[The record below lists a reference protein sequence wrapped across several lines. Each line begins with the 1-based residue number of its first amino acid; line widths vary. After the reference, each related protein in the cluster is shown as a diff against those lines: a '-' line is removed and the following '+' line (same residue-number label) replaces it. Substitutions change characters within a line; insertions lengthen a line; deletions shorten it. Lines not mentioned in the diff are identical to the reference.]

1 MNKLKT
7 FTMPEYTEIPADYYD
22 NIKQKSLELGLK
34 LTDAE
39 VKEKA
44 AYILSAYECTENCK
58 QCAGL
63 ESCQNEYKGYEYV
76 YMADTGY
83 FTLRQCVKKIAY
95 DTMRKNELL
104 LSACHIPDRLRQKS
118 IKGFDVNQYNQSAF
132 DASCKQITGES
143 NKGLILYGPVGTGKT
158 HLVAA
163 ILNNHIIKGGVGIY
177 SVFPEL
183 MDDLR
188 MSIKNGTIDQTRK
201 AVEECDVLFL
211 DDLGTESVTDFVI
224 EEFFKIINSRYLSG
238 KKIIGTSNLD
248 PHGLRD
254 HYSGVTGDRIISR
267 LTEMCD
273 FVEINGSDK
282 RVTK

>member
-1 MNKLKT
+1 MAEIK
-7 FTMPEYTEIPADYYD
+7 TMPAQHYADLPDDYYTKIGAMCLEMAIELSED
-22 NIKQKSLELGLK
+22 QIK
-34 LTDAE
+34 A
-39 VKEKA
+39 KA
-44 AYILSAYECTENCK
+44 AYILNMHDCFVNCK
-58 QCAGL
+58 TCPGIMA
-63 ESCQNEYKGYEYV
+63 CVNEFPGYEYV
-76 YMADTGY
+76 FDKENGS
-83 FTLRQCVKKIAY
+83 F
-95 DTMRKNELL
+95 TMRKCSKRIAYETMQANEKLFA
-104 LSACHIPDRLRQKS
+104 ACHIPDRLRQKS
-118 IKGFDVNQYNQSAF
+118 IKGFMVDQYSQSAF
-132 DASCKQITGES
+132 DAACRQIRGES
-143 NKGLILYGPVGTGKT
+143 EKGLILYGPVGTGKT

-163 ILNNHIIKGGVGIY
+163 ILNNHIIKGGIGVY

-201 AVEECDVLFL
+201 AVENCDVLFL

-248 PHGLRD
+248 AKGLRD

-273 FVEINGSDK
+273 FVEINGVDK
-282 RVTK
+282 RSNV